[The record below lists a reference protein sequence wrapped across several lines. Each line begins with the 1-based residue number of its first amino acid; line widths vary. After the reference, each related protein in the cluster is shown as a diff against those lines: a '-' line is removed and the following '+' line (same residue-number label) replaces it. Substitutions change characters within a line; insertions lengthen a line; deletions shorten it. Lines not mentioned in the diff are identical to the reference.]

1 LKHDRSF
8 SLTAR
13 AVAYEV
19 VKRLNELLQPII
31 EGDEYDLAD
40 YGLNTL
46 SRNVSAVKS
55 SIRVYAD
62 VVKAIKKER
71 LIGGQ
76 VLTMLHRAREG
87 AVVSKDI
94 QDLSEIFEVAWKIF
108 ASRIGIWVEQ
118 GLVDDCELE
127 EYILVEDLCPSFLI
141 RLLPSIAKC
150 GNYIYMLEKAQ
161 MREPLSVDWAK
172 LDIIGLQ
179 RKVSSFSDASCFLLM
194 IVQEIEKAKSAM
206 VLKQLR
212 TAIPFDSAIRDTMTL
227 LLKAR
232 DLDVLI
238 RSKESILYRPVE
250 EVSKSE

>member
-94 QDLSEIFEVAWKIF
+94 QDLSEIFEV
-108 ASRIGIWVEQ
+108 
-118 GLVDDCELE
+118 
-127 EYILVEDLCPSFLI
+127 
-141 RLLPSIAKC
+141 
-150 GNYIYMLEKAQ
+150 
-161 MREPLSVDWAK
+161 
-172 LDIIGLQ
+172 
-179 RKVSSFSDASCFLLM
+179 
-194 IVQEIEKAKSAM
+194 QEIEKVKSAV

-212 TAIPFDSAIRDTMTL
+212 TAIPFDSAIRQQLRRLSDAFIKGLAVKFPFVSNFKLSYSTNIVFEELRAFGLIVDAPKEPLPVKEQPIALDLLTL
-227 LLKAR
+227 TYTPPAKMGK
-232 DLDVLI
+232 LI
-238 RSKESILYRPVE
+238 PIYVVSLYVFVFRVCLQLHAAINCLSDAL
-250 EVSKSE
+250 VSF